1 MGTAAGATFSRPESE
16 PDREPPRCEHAAAAA
31 RQHLAEAIAA
41 LRAMECAESCA
52 SRDEAL
58 AALEAAVRQQDA
70 FLHAAAH
77 DLRNPL
83 TALRGQAQLLGRR
96 ARRDAAG
103 VEASRVRQGVE
114 AIEEAADRTAALVDQ
129 LLDAGWIG
137 AWEHE
142 TKPGGPDQGTRAAR

>member
-1 MGTAAGATFSRPESE
+1 
-16 PDREPPRCEHAAAAA
+16 
-31 RQHLAEAIAA
+31 
-41 LRAMECAESCA
+41 
-52 SRDEAL
+52 
-58 AALEAAVRQQDA
+58 
-70 FLHAAAH
+70 H

-114 AIEEAADRTAALVDQ
+114 AIEEAADRTAALVDR

-137 AWEHE
+137 AWDHE
-142 TKPGGPDQGTRAAR
+142 AGSGRPDEGTRTAR